1 MMNRRNGYNR
11 LATVDHLA
19 TIDRPVNVGPAN
31 VGRPVAIDHL
41 ANVDQTGNR
50 RHKRN
55 YHNHSLKPRQFQN
68 QPLLVLVLNHI
79 RNQTQEQRRH
89 IHNQMQEQRRH
100 IRNQMQQV
108 LNRSRNRTQEQQRH
122 NHNQMQLE
130 LNRSRNR
137 TQDQQRHRV
146 TLVGQS
152 SHRLFGHRNLELPQR
167 CSHNQLQV
175 LELAREHIRNRW
187 VLLRQRHNRNCV
199 PLVGQSSHLVDI
211 RTLELLLHRRN
222 RKKEFR
228 QQERALRKRLHSHNR
243 LVLDQPFFVAALN
256 RHRHCRH
263 NRSQPQV
270 LSRSR
275 RRVVVTTIHVLA
287 GDIHRHCPRQLRSRK
302 ILRPVPRLD
311 IRSRHIAAIGQ
322 LGLLRLLRCTS
333 LQNYRVAL

>member
-68 QPLLVLVLNHI
+68 QPLLVLVLVLNHI

-89 IHNQMQEQRRH
+89 IRNQMQQELNHIHNQMQEQRRH
-100 IRNQMQQV
+100 NHNQMQQV
-108 LNRSRNRTQEQQRH
+108 
-122 NHNQMQLE
+122 

-175 LELAREHIRNRW
+175 LELAREHIRNR
-187 VLLRQRHNRNCV
+187 
-199 PLVGQSSHLVDI
+199 
-211 RTLELLLHRRN
+211 
-222 RKKEFR
+222 
-228 QQERALRKRLHSHNR
+228 
-243 LVLDQPFFVAALN
+243 
-256 RHRHCRH
+256 
-263 NRSQPQV
+263 
-270 LSRSR
+270 
-275 RRVVVTTIHVLA
+275 
-287 GDIHRHCPRQLRSRK
+287 
-302 ILRPVPRLD
+302 
-311 IRSRHIAAIGQ
+311 
-322 LGLLRLLRCTS
+322 
-333 LQNYRVAL
+333 

>member
-19 TIDRPVNVGPAN
+19 TIDRPVNVGP
-31 VGRPVAIDHL
+31 

-89 IHNQMQEQRRH
+89 IH
-100 IRNQMQQV
+100 NQMQQV

-175 LELAREHIRNRW
+175 LELAREHIRNR
-187 VLLRQRHNRNCV
+187 
-199 PLVGQSSHLVDI
+199 
-211 RTLELLLHRRN
+211 
-222 RKKEFR
+222 
-228 QQERALRKRLHSHNR
+228 
-243 LVLDQPFFVAALN
+243 
-256 RHRHCRH
+256 
-263 NRSQPQV
+263 
-270 LSRSR
+270 
-275 RRVVVTTIHVLA
+275 
-287 GDIHRHCPRQLRSRK
+287 
-302 ILRPVPRLD
+302 
-311 IRSRHIAAIGQ
+311 
-322 LGLLRLLRCTS
+322 
-333 LQNYRVAL
+333 